1 MRKIEVGMIDAVQAC
16 LDGSERTWRWG
27 NTEVTTHHHGVAG
40 EPGYER
46 TVVVRLHDNVIAEF
60 DSALN
65 GDHGCR
71 GMKLRDAGWQ
81 TATTKSRL
89 NALLGAFRE
98 GSCIYQKAG
107 QWYGPDGTEWNGVEW
122 FSYGSTNPCVMDYLR
137 AKDGSSDA
145 PSDHYDL
152 EYIRAKN
159 ASSVFA

>member
-1 MRKIEVGMIDAVQAC
+1 MRKIEREMIAAVEAC
-16 LDGSERTWRWG
+16 LDGSERTWRSG

-65 GDHGCR
+65 GARGCR
-71 GMKLRDAGWQ
+71 GLKLRDAGWQ
-81 TATTKSRL
+81 TNTTKSRL
-89 NALLGAFRE
+89 NALLGAFRK

-107 QWYGPDGTEWNGVEW
+107 QWYCPDGTEWDGVEW
-122 FSYGSTNPCVMDYLR
+122 FSYGP
-137 AKDGSSDA
+137 SSL
-145 PSDHYDL
+145 YDL

>member
-1 MRKIEVGMIDAVQAC
+1 MRKIELGMIDAVQAC
-16 LDGSERTWRWG
+16 LDGSERTWRSG

-71 GMKLRDAGWQ
+71 GLKLRDAGWQ

-89 NALLGAFRE
+89 NALLGAFWTFRG
-98 GSCIYQKAG
+98 GSSIYLKNG
-107 QWYGPDGTEWNGVEW
+107 QWHCPDGTEWDGVEW
-122 FSYGSTNPCVMDYLR
+122 FSYGP
-137 AKDGSSDA
+137 SSL
-145 PSDHYDL
+145 YDL